1 MKIMLQLLASLGLFT
16 VIVPPILY
24 LTGFLDKGPM
34 QGWMLGGTVL
44 WFAAA
49 PIVGRLGIRAVGK

>member
-1 MKIMLQLLASLGLFT
+1 
-16 VIVPPILY
+16 
-24 LTGFLDKGPM
+24 M